1 MTGGLEGVKE
11 SYGSLVD
18 RVSSF
23 GKYTFFEDID
33 KYPAVKALFSSEKF
47 VRSAEKVCPSQDSTG
62 SAGDSDSGGN
72 LSYLDPFQ
80 FNFIM
85 QVPGQTGLYPYI
97 LYLYSCT
104 HTYIHTINL
113 ICHNFHGSCC
123 ALGRSLLLGSFQI
136 SFPTVA
142 ASVYGIF

>member
-47 VRSAEKVCPSQDSTG
+47 VKSAEKVCPSQDSTG
-62 SAGDSDSGGN
+62 GN
-72 LSYLDPFQ
+72 PSYLDPFQ

-85 QVPGQTGLYPYI
+85 QVPGQTGSYPYI
-97 LYLYSCT
+97 LYLFSYT
-104 HTYIHTINL
+104 HTYIHT
-113 ICHNFHGSCC
+113 
-123 ALGRSLLLGSFQI
+123 Q
-136 SFPTVA
+136 
-142 ASVYGIF
+142 